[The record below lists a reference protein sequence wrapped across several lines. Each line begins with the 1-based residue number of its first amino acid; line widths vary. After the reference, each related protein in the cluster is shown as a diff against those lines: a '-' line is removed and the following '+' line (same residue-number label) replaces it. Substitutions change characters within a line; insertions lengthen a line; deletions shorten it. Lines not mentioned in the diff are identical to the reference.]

1 METRNELL
9 EILSDLHPDIDFEN
23 EDELVTGKI
32 LDSFDLVS
40 LVTEIDNA
48 FEIEITA
55 ADLLPENFDSLDAIT
70 EMVERKLEEF

>member
-1 METRNELL
+1 METREEIL
-9 EILSDLHPDIDFEN
+9 EILSDMHPDIDFEN

-40 LVTEIDNA
+40 LVTELDNA

-55 ADLLPENFDSLDAIT
+55 ADLLPENFDSLSAIT
-70 EMVERKLEEF
+70 ELVERKLEEF

>member
-70 EMVERKLEEF
+70 ELVERKLEEF